1 MKVVLCSAAALALA
15 ACLTFPLCG
24 SAPADFGSEYM
35 IHAPIRIDS
44 DADFT
49 QAKGVTGGSGTAAD
63 PWRLEGWNITG
74 ALQAHCIYVGNTTQ
88 PFAIAGCRAHNAS
101 GTFVSYYYTE
111 SGIIFYNVTNGCV
124 SDAVVEN
131 NEFDGICLYNSTH
144 CTLSGN
150 NVRGNEYGITVMEGS
165 NNNSVMGNTV
175 QSNGYYGLSL
185 IDASTNRVS
194 ANAVRWNGAN
204 GICISNGTFNRL
216 DANNVT
222 GNDNGIDLW
231 EAGNNNVAGNWL
243 WNNTNGIY
251 LEYSDRNWIENN
263 NASGNSECGI
273 RLASSTGNRMFH
285 NSLANNSVAQAM
297 DASGGNAWDNGYPSG
312 GNFWGEFVQ
321 QDANLDGFG
330 DAPYLSIKGNMG
342 SRDRYP
348 LMRAWFPDAER
359 PVAEAGADMAVDE
372 NNAVTFN
379 GTASHDNVG
388 IVNYSWQFSEKQS
401 VVTLYR
407 PLTEYN
413 FAEPG
418 TYSVTLN
425 VTDSAGNTGS
435 DWLLVDVRDVTA
447 PIADAGPDRNASV
460 GERVIFNGSGS
471 ADNVGIVN
479 YTWNMDD
486 GLENIALWG
495 VTQAHEFRTAGTW
508 TAILTVRDSAGLEG
522 TDSMLVTVTVDAEP
536 PVADAGNDR
545 LANPGDLIKFNGTG
559 SADNV
564 GIVNYTW
571 YFTYNGSAVFLY
583 GSEPGFTFWM
593 PGNYTVTLTV
603 LDAAGNTDTDSVL
616 VCISEPEVEQDNVSE
631 STSASGL
638 WLFGLATIIFVVG
651 LAVFAC
657 TKRT

>member
-1 MKVVLCSAAALALA
+1 M
-15 ACLTFPLCG
+15 
-24 SAPADFGSEYM
+24 M
-35 IHAPIRIDS
+35 HAPIRIDS

-63 PWRLEGWNITG
+63 PWRLEGWDITG
-74 ALQAHCIYVGNTTQ
+74 ALQAYCIYVGNTTQ
-88 PFAIAGCRAHNAS
+88 PFVIAGCRAHNAS

-124 SDAVVEN
+124 SETVAEN
-131 NEFDGICLYNSTH
+131 NGFDGICLYNSTH

-165 NNNSVMGNTV
+165 NNNSVMRNTV
-175 QSNGYYGLSL
+175 EFNAYYGMSL
-185 IDASTNRVS
+185 IDASTNHVS
-194 ANAVRWNGAN
+194 ANTVRGNTAN
-204 GICISNGTFNRL
+204 GICISCGNHNSL
-216 DANNVT
+216 AANNVT

-231 EAGNNNVAGNWL
+231 KAENNSVAGNRL

-251 LEYSDRNWIENN
+251 LEYSDRNWVENN
-263 NASGNSECGI
+263 NASGNGEYGI
-273 RLASSTGNRMFH
+273 RLAISTGNRMFH
-285 NSLANNSVAQAM
+285 NSLANNSAAQAR
-297 DASGGNAWDNGYPSG
+297 DGSGGNAWDGGYPTG
-312 GNFWGEFVQ
+312 GNWWGDYAGS
-321 QDANLDGFG
+321 DADRDGFG

-348 LMRAWFPDAER
+348 LMRAWFPDTER

-372 NNAVTFN
+372 DNAVTFN
-379 GTASHDNVG
+379 GAASHDNVG
-388 IVNYSWQFSEKQS
+388 VVNYSWQFSEGLS
-401 VVTLYR
+401 GVTLYS
-407 PLTEYN
+407 PLAEYC

-418 TYSVTLN
+418 IYSVTLN

-435 DWLLVDVRDVTA
+435 DWLLVDVRDITTPV
-447 PIADAGPDRNASV
+447 ADAGPDRNASV

-495 VTQAHEFRTAGTW
+495 VSPAHEFQTAGAW
-508 TAILTVRDSAGLEG
+508 AAVLTVRDSAGLEG
-522 TDSMLVTVTVDAEP
+522 TDVVVVTVTADTEP
-536 PVADAGNDR
+536 PAADAGIGW
-545 LANPGDLIKFNGTG
+545 LAGPGDLIKFNGTG
-559 SADNV
+559 STDNV

-571 YFTYNGSAVFLY
+571 NFTCNGSAVFLY
-583 GSEPGFTFWM
+583 DSEPRFTFWM

-616 VCISEPEVEQDNVSE
+616 VCISEPEVEQDNVGE

-638 WLFGLATIIFVVG
+638 WLLGLATIMFVVG